1 MKTRT
6 VKASEVVRAWH
17 VVDMSEGMLGRN
29 ASKIAELL
37 MGKHKAD
44 FSPNMD
50 MGDYVVVLNSDK
62 IQVSGKKVTDK
73 MYYHHSGFPGGLR
86 KQTFTEK
93 MEINSTDVI
102 RLAVKGMLPKNKLQ
116 DRRMTRLKIVK
127 GDTHPY
133 QSQLSANK

>member
-17 VVDMSEGMLGRN
+17 VVDLSQDMLGRN

-50 MGDYVVVLNSDK
+50 MGDYVVAINSDK

-86 KQTFTEK
+86 KQTFAEK
-93 MEINSTDVI
+93 MEINSADVI